1 VIRSIFVKKRFMNS
15 SDLKA
20 IVLQTLQFLVIIMV
34 ISFILDV
41 GFDRLSNEPFLKLTS
56 DWFKTIFT
64 LNKIGLWVVIT
75 IAYSYFRVTKLKK

>member
-1 VIRSIFVKKRFMNS
+1 MNS

-20 IVLQTLQFLVIIMV
+20 IVLQTLQFLIIIML

-41 GFDRLSNEPFLKLTS
+41 GFNRLNSEPFLELTS

-64 LNKIGLWVVIT
+64 LNKLGLW
-75 IAYSYFRVTKLKK
+75 IALAIGYSYFRVTKLKKH

>member
-1 VIRSIFVKKRFMNS
+1 MNS

-20 IVLQTLQFLVIIMV
+20 IVLQTLQFLVIIMI

-41 GFDRLSNEPFLKLTS
+41 GFERLSNEPFLKLIS
-56 DWFKTIFT
+56 EWFKTIFT
-64 LNKIGLWVVIT
+64 LNKMGLWIVIT

>member
-1 VIRSIFVKKRFMNS
+1 MNN

-20 IVLQTLQFLVIIMV
+20 IALQTLQFIVIIMA

-41 GFDRLSNEPFLKLTS
+41 GFDRLSSEPFLELTS
-56 DWFKTIFT
+56 EWFKTIFT
-64 LNKIGLWVVIT
+64 LNKMGLWIVIT

>member
-1 VIRSIFVKKRFMNS
+1 MNS

-20 IVLQTLQFLVIIMV
+20 IVLQTLQFIVIIMV

-41 GFDRLSNEPFLKLTS
+41 GFDRLSNEPFLKLIS

-64 LNKIGLWVVIT
+64 LNKMGLWIVIT

>member
-1 VIRSIFVKKRFMNS
+1 MNS

-20 IVLQTLQFLVIIMV
+20 IVLQTLQFLIIIMI

-41 GFDRLSNEPFLKLTS
+41 GFERLSNEPFLKLIS
-56 DWFKTIFT
+56 EWFKSIFK
-64 LNKIGLWVVIT
+64 LNKMGLWIVIT

>member
-1 VIRSIFVKKRFMNS
+1 MNS

-20 IVLQTLQFLVIIMV
+20 IALQTVQFIVIIMI

-41 GFDRLSNEPFLKLTS
+41 GFNRLSNEPFLELIS

-64 LNKIGLWVVIT
+64 LNKMGLWIVIT

>member
-1 VIRSIFVKKRFMNS
+1 MNS

-20 IVLQTLQFLVIIMV
+20 IVLQTLQFLIIIMI

-41 GFDRLSNEPFLKLTS
+41 GFDRLSNESFLELITN
-56 DWFKTIFT
+56 WFKTIFT
-64 LNKIGLWVVIT
+64 LNKMGLWIVIT

>member
-1 VIRSIFVKKRFMNS
+1 MNS

-20 IVLQTLQFLVIIMV
+20 IVFQTVQFIVIIMV

-41 GFDRLSNEPFLKLTS
+41 GFDRLSNEPFRELIS

-64 LNKIGLWVVIT
+64 LNKMGLWIVIT

>member
-1 VIRSIFVKKRFMNS
+1 MNS

-20 IVLQTLQFLVIIMV
+20 IVLQTLQFLIIIMV

-41 GFDRLSNEPFLKLTS
+41 GFDRLSNEPFLELITN
-56 DWFKTIFT
+56 WFKTIFT
-64 LNKIGLWVVIT
+64 LNKMGLWIVIT

>member
-1 VIRSIFVKKRFMNS
+1 MNS

-20 IVLQTLQFLVIIMV
+20 IVLQTLQFLIIIMI

-41 GFDRLSNEPFLKLTS
+41 GFERLSNEPFLKLIS
-56 DWFKTIFT
+56 EWFKSIFT
-64 LNKIGLWVVIT
+64 LNKMGLWIVIT

>member
-1 VIRSIFVKKRFMNS
+1 MNS

-20 IVLQTLQFLVIIMV
+20 IVLQTLQFIVIIMV

-41 GFDRLSNEPFLKLTS
+41 GFDRLSNEPFLKLIS
-56 DWFKTIFT
+56 EWFKTIFT
-64 LNKIGLWVVIT
+64 LNKMGLWLVIT

>member
-1 VIRSIFVKKRFMNS
+1 MNS

-20 IVLQTLQFLVIIMV
+20 IVLQTLQFLIIIMV

-41 GFDRLSNEPFLKLTS
+41 GFDQLSNEPFLELITN
-56 DWFKTIFT
+56 WFKTIFT
-64 LNKIGLWVVIT
+64 LNKMGLWIVIT

>member
-1 VIRSIFVKKRFMNS
+1 MNS

-20 IVLQTLQFLVIIMV
+20 IVLQTLQFLIIIMV

-41 GFDRLSNEPFLKLTS
+41 GFDKLSNEPFLKLIS
-56 DWFKTIFT
+56 EWFKTIFT
-64 LNKIGLWVVIT
+64 LNKMGLWIVIT

>member
-1 VIRSIFVKKRFMNS
+1 MNS

-20 IVLQTLQFLVIIMV
+20 IVLQTLQFLIIIMV

-41 GFDRLSNEPFLKLTS
+41 GFERLSNEPFLKLIS
-56 DWFKTIFT
+56 EWFKTIFT
-64 LNKIGLWVVIT
+64 LNKMGLWIVIT

>member
-1 VIRSIFVKKRFMNS
+1 MNS

-20 IVLQTLQFLVIIMV
+20 IVLQTLQFLVIIMI

-41 GFDRLSNEPFLKLTS
+41 GFNRLSSEPFLELIS
-56 DWFKTIFT
+56 DWFKTILT
-64 LNKIGLWVVIT
+64 LNKMGLWIVIT

>member
-1 VIRSIFVKKRFMNS
+1 MNS

-20 IVLQTLQFLVIIMV
+20 IVLQTLQFLIIIMI

-41 GFDRLSNEPFLKLTS
+41 GFERLSNEPFLKLIS
-56 DWFKTIFT
+56 EWFKTIFT
-64 LNKIGLWVVIT
+64 LNKMGLWIVIT

>member
-1 VIRSIFVKKRFMNS
+1 MNT

-20 IVLQTLQFLVIIMV
+20 IVLQTLQFLVIIIL

-64 LNKIGLWVVIT
+64 LNKMGLWIVIT